1 MSALLLLTLI
11 FVNPDDTFIHKQQQ
25 LISTLYYTADY
36 YQCIAESRRYSMLTD
51 DNMDYTI
58 ALCYCKGNQ
67 LATAVAILQKKEKKE
82 CCDYLLL
89 SKVYT
94 SMQHYHDALHALS
107 LCDISAQDK
116 SLQLLYYQNI
126 LAVYINHYD
135 WDNALNVYTE
145 HSDRLQQMHQVYTIL
160 NAAQKEKI
168 NPYIA
173 ATLSAI
179 IPGSGHCYARH
190 RADGLISFITIA
202 VLSAATYFAYSQG
215 SIALTCTLGT
225 LTAIGYAGNVYSAY
239 NSAIHTQETMNNNYR
254 TELNRYLE
262 YNPEQFLPQ
271 WMKK

>member
-1 MSALLLLTLI
+1 M
-11 FVNPDDTFIHKQQQ
+11 
-25 LISTLYYTADY
+25 Y
-36 YQCIAESRRYSMLTD
+36 
-51 DNMDYTI
+51 
-58 ALCYCKGNQ
+58 
-67 LATAVAILQKKEKKE
+67 LQKKITRLFLL
-82 CCDYLLL
+82 CCISIAFLFSCKYNIKQDNKAETLT
-89 SKVYT
+89 K
-94 SMQHYHDALHALS
+94 DS
-107 LCDISAQDK
+107 LPA
-116 SLQLLYYQNI
+116 
-126 LAVYINHYD
+126 
-135 WDNALNVYTE
+135 
-145 HSDRLQQMHQVYTIL
+145 
-160 NAAQKEKI
+160 KEKI
-168 NPYIA
+168 NPYVA

>member
-1 MSALLLLTLI
+1 MSALLLLTLF
-11 FVNPDDTFIHKQQQ
+11 FVHPDDAFVHKQQQ
-25 LISTLYYTADY
+25 LISTLYYTANY

-82 CCDYLLL
+82 YCDYLLL

-94 SMQHYHDALHALS
+94 SLQHYQDALQALS
-107 LCDISAQDK
+107 LCDTSAQDK
-116 SLQLLYYQNI
+116 PLQMLYYQNI
-126 LAVYINHYD
+126 LAVYINRYD

-145 HSDRLQQMHQVYTIL
+145 HSDRLQQMHQIYTIL

-168 NPYIA
+168 NPYVA
-173 ATLSAI
+173 VTLSAI

-190 RADGLISFITIA
+190 HADGLISFITVA
-202 VLSAATYFAYSQG
+202 VLSAATYIAYLNG
-215 SIALTCTLGT
+215 SFALTCTLGT